1 MNLESVLVPAVVFYF
16 IFKIFELYVRRGE
29 RLRLIE
35 KLDSLPSPERNADLT
50 QLTSSF
56 STRDNQG
63 LGIKVGFTMVGMGI
77 GLLLAF
83 FLTFV
88 FQCAIENLD
97 GWSFGHTFET
107 LSGICLLIFGG
118 LGLLIPS
125 IIMRKGKRDKQ

>member
-1 MNLESVLVPAVVFYF
+1 MNLESILVPAVVFYF

-35 KLDSLPSPERNADLT
+35 KLDSLPSPERNVDLPR
-50 QLTSSF
+50 LTSSF

-63 LGIKVGFTMVGMGI
+63 LGIKVGFMMVGMGI

-83 FLTFV
+83 ILTFF
-88 FQCAIENLD
+88 FQQAVNSQFN
-97 GWSFGHTFET
+97 WSFGHTFET

-125 IIMRKGKRDKQ
+125 IIMRKGEQGKQ

>member
-35 KLDSLPSPERNADLT
+35 KLDSLPSDTEKVELNRLS
-50 QLTSSF
+50 SSF
-56 STRDNQG
+56 HSADKHS
-63 LGIKVGFTMVGMGI
+63 LAIKAGSMFVGMGI

-88 FQCAIENLD
+88 FQRAIENLD

-118 LGLLIPS
+118 LGLLILS